1 MVGRHK
7 TREKLVQNLSLD
19 NGVVSSGEGDRG
31 SVDTVG
37 EGSGGVVDGGGMVDS
52 WGSVDKRS

>member
-1 MVGRHK
+1 M
-7 TREKLVQNLSLD
+7 ENFVQNLSLD

-37 EGSGGVVDGGGMVDS
+37 EWSGGMVDGGGMVDS
-52 WGSVDKRS
+52 WGSVDERG